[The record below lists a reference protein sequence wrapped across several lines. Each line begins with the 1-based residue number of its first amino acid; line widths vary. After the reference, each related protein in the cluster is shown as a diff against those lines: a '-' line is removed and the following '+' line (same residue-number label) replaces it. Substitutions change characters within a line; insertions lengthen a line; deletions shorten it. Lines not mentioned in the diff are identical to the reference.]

1 MRPEIGIRITV
12 FVAVLAI
19 IGLWEVLSPR
29 QPLNDSK
36 TRRWFS
42 NLSLVVIST
51 FLIRLALPVLPVG
64 AAVFAQERN
73 IGLMQSLTLP
83 SWLTFGLALLLLD
96 FIIYLQH
103 LMFHYL
109 PLLWRLHRVHHT
121 DLDLDVTT
129 GIRFHPIE
137 ILISAGLKI
146 TTVILFGL
154 PIAAVIFYEIIMNAA
169 SMFNHGNIFIPSGI
183 DWILRLFLVT
193 PDMHRVHHSVVVKE
207 TNSNFG
213 NTFSWWD
220 RLLGTYRYQPAAGY
234 QNMMIGLKEFRDAS
248 LLRLPRLLILPFK
261 DKSGGESVKT
271 F

>member
-1 MRPEIGIRITV
+1 MKPEIGIRITA
-12 FVAVLAI
+12 FIAVLAI

-29 QPLNDSK
+29 QSLNDSK
-36 TRRWFS
+36 VRRWFS
-42 NLSLVVIST
+42 NLSLVFIST
-51 FLIRLALPVLPVG
+51 FFIRLALPVLPVG
-64 AAVFAQERN
+64 AAVFAQGRS
-73 IGLMQSLTLP
+73 IGLMQSVALP
-83 SWLTFGLALLLLD
+83 TWLTFGLTLLLLD

-109 PLLWRLHRVHHT
+109 PVLWRLHRVHHT

-154 PIAAVIFYEIIMNAA
+154 PIAAVMFYEIIMNAA
-169 SMFNHGNIFIPSGI
+169 SMFNHGNIYIPSGI
-183 DWILRLFLVT
+183 DWILRLLIVT

-220 RLLGTYRYQPAAGY
+220 RLLGTYRYRPAVGY
-234 QNMMIGLKEFRDAS
+234 QNMTIGLKEFRDGNR
-248 LLRLPRLLILPFK
+248 LRLARLLILPFK
-261 DKSGGESVKT
+261 GLS
-271 F
+271 